1 MEQARGT
8 RGGVALGL
16 GAYLLWGLFPLYF
29 RAVEDASPTEILAH
43 RIVWSLVFLAGL
55 VSLGRRWGWLPTLLR
70 DRRRMAM
77 LTVAAAVI
85 ALNWGVYI
93 WAVNSDQVVEAAL
106 GYFVNP
112 LVTVLLGVVLLGER
126 LRPLQWTAV
135 GLGTGAVLVLTA
147 GYGRLPWIALVLAG
161 SFATYGLVKKTIAT
175 PAVESLTV
183 ETAILFLPALGYLA
197 LLQTRGDL
205 ALASGDAGLTLLL
218 LAAGPIT
225 AVPLLLFGASALRI
239 PLSTIGL
246 LQYVTPVMQFLIG
259 VAVFGEPMPAARW
272 AGFAL
277 VWTALA
283 LLTADGLRQRAT
295 PVRPGAEQPST
306 VRP

>member
-259 VAVFGEPMPAARW
+259 VTVFGEPMPAARW

-295 PVRPGAEQPST
+295 PDRPGAEQPST